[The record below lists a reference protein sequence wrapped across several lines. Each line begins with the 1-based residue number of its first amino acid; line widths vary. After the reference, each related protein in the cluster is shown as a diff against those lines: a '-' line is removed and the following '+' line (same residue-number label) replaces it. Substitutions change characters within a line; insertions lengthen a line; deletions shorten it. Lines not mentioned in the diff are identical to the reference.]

1 MNKICVAGKNRC
13 SVEILSFLSK
23 KIDKKYLLALPNEGD
38 NGNDGWQPSLRKYAK
53 KNFIK
58 ITNLKKLYNLENLI
72 LISIEFEKLLKIEKF
87 KSNELFNIHFS
98 LLPKYRGC
106 HTNYLQIKNGEKK
119 SGVTLHKID
128 KGIDTGDIIDQVK
141 FNIDLNNNALDNYNK
156 LMDYSLIILKKNLS
170 ALIHKKY
177 KLRKQIN
184 SKSSY
189 FSRSFVNYKKEKI
202 LKKKINTIKFH
213 NKVRALIF
221 PPFQLPLLNGKE
233 IISSSFSKK
242 KVYFKY
248 L

>member
-1 MNKICVAGKNRC
+1 MNKICIAGKNRC
-13 SVEILSFLSK
+13 SVEILSFISK
-23 KIDKKYLLALPNEGD
+23 KIDKKNILVLPNEND
-38 NGNDGWQPSLRKYAK
+38 NGKDGWQPSLRKYAK
-53 KNFIK
+53 KNLIK
-58 ITNLKKLYNLENLI
+58 ITNLKKLYNLKNLI

-87 KSNELFNIHFS
+87 KSKELFNIHFS

-128 KGIDTGDIIDQVK
+128 KGIDTGDIIDQAK
-141 FNIDLNNNALDNYNK
+141 FKIELNSTAIENYNK
-156 LMDYSLIILKKNLS
+156 LMDYSLTILKKNLYD
-170 ALIHKKY
+170 LIHKKY

-221 PPFQLPLLNGKE
+221 PPFQLPLLNRKK

-242 KVYFKY
+242 KVYLKY
-248 L
+248 I